1 MSIEDPEAFEARPLY
16 RRVGLYLVGIFIIGL
31 TASVLVFT
39 MSMQGM
45 GWPGII
51 LGAPS
56 STAVS
61 LDRNAISL
69 YVSPPTRLF
78 FNANGGNYDTL
89 LAPWRKYFNDRKLS
103 VKEFASPADIAKL
116 KPSTLVLPSAV
127 ALSDEERREILAFR
141 DRGGSV
147 LLTWATGTRSGTG
160 EWVGG
165 DFITKLA
172 GAVFTGEIAREAE
185 IGHLV
190 LRGESPASL
199 REGAGKRIWLGYNAE
214 KPLRLKSPY
223 IAARFLNWSRSPSA
237 DRTDEG
243 AITYWE
249 STPGAGRV
257 MAFGFAET
265 SWEQQPA
272 DIHAVVDDALAWLR
286 RQPTLLKAAWPQ
298 GRQSAQLIEMDTEEG
313 FPNALRMAALMKSI
327 GYRGAFYMLGTSAAA
342 FPQVA
347 QTIHAQHEV
356 GFHGDVHVG
365 FKDQSTE
372 VQSLRLTA
380 MQAQLKSALGDTSA
394 LTGFRAP
401 TEGYDKTTEILLQQS
416 GVRHHLSGPQEADLC
431 LPSFAPIAN
440 TDISTGLLRL
450 PRTQRDDLNLLKD
463 AADSAALAQGLT
475 LDFDLMRSTGCLGVL
490 SVHSQNLAEGSLL
503 HTALPA
509 YLAHVK
515 QHTDTVWLASP
526 QQVDRW
532 WRDRERLRVAIR
544 ASGARFEFDVS
555 VGGKGPVTGGSFLIV
570 LPQKGSLP
578 QITGVK
584 PGMPQPRVTLV
595 DDYRASIVFDNLE
608 PGNYFYQA
616 NF

>member
-1 MSIEDPEAFEARPLY
+1 MSIEDPEAFENRPLY
-16 RRVGLYLVGIFIIGL
+16 RRVGLYLIGIFIIGL

-56 STAVS
+56 NTAVS

-69 YVSPPTRLF
+69 YVSPQSRLF
-78 FNANGGNYDTL
+78 FSNHGGNYDTL
-89 LAPWRKYFNDRKLS
+89 LAPWRKYFNDRKIS
-103 VKEFASPADIAKL
+103 AKEFTSAADLARL

-127 ALSDEERREILAFR
+127 ALGDDERREILAFR

-147 LLTWATGTRSGTG
+147 LLTWATGTRNGSG
-160 EWVGG
+160 EWAGG
-165 DFITKLA
+165 EFITKLA
-172 GAVFTGEIAREAE
+172 GAVFSGEIAREAE

-190 LRGESPASL
+190 VSGESPASL

-223 IAARFLNWSRSPSA
+223 VAARFLNWSRASA
-237 DRTDEG
+237 PDRMDEG

-249 STPGAGRV
+249 SAPGAGRV
-257 MAFGFAET
+257 IAFGFAET

-272 DIHAVVDDALAWLR
+272 DIYTVVDDTLAWLR
-286 RQPTLLKAAWPQ
+286 RQPTLLKAAWPH
-298 GRQSAQLIEMDTEEG
+298 GRQSAQLIEMDTEDG
-313 FPNALRMAALMKSI
+313 FPNALRMAGLMKAI
-327 GYRGAFYMLGTSAAA
+327 DYRGAFYMLGTSAVE
-342 FPQVA
+342 FPQAA
-347 QTIHAQHEV
+347 QALSANHEV
-356 GFHGDVHVG
+356 GFHGDVHVS
-365 FKDQSTE
+365 FKDQPAE
-372 VQSLRLTA
+372 VQSLRIA
-380 MQAQLKSALGDTSA
+380 SMQTQLKSALGDSSK

-401 TEGYDKTTEILLQQS
+401 TEGYDKTTEVLVQKAGL
-416 GVRHHLSGPQEADLC
+416 RHHISGPQDADVC
-431 LPSFAPIAN
+431 LPSFAPIAD
-440 TDISTGLLRL
+440 TDLSTGLLRL
-450 PRTQRDDLNLLKD
+450 PRAQRDDLNLLKEL
-463 AADSAALAQGLT
+463 ADPTALAQGLI
-475 LDFDLMRSTGCLGVL
+475 LDFDLMRRTGCLGVL
-490 SVHSQNLAEGSLL
+490 SVHSQNLAEGSML

-515 QHTDTVWLASP
+515 KHADTVWLTTP
-526 QQVDRW
+526 QQADRW

-555 VGGKGPVTGGSFLIV
+555 VGGQGAVSGGSFMIL
-570 LPQKGSLP
+570 LPQKGNLP

-584 PGMPQPRVTLV
+584 PGMPQPRVTV
-595 DDYRASIVFDNLE
+595 IDDYRAVVVFDTLE